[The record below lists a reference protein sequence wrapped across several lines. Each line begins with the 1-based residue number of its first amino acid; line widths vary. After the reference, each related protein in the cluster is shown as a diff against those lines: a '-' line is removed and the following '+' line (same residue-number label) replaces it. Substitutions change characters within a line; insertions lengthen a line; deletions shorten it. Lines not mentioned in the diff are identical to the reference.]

1 MTHQPL
7 ATCIIPTCSRSNIL
21 PSLVE
26 ELERQL
32 EDYPNL
38 YDIVV
43 VGDNVRPNL
52 VSNIAKCV
60 VSEGA
65 TGVSSTRNY
74 GAKLAD
80 TPWLIFLDDD
90 ITPNASWAGI
100 LKVFLEKT
108 NYDLAGGRLDIAPA
122 SYGDLLPIKYRYLL
136 GEKKYSYQ
144 YLRKFD
150 YVAGAHLLIRKSTY
164 EKLGGFPEQW
174 GHKCGEIHLNEDIVL
189 QVLYRLV
196 FDKPIVYLD
205 ELMCEHYIR
214 QEQTNQEY
222 LINRL
227 NAQGKADFSLDV
239 NYHPLRMLAKFIYY
253 FLFCLIKKDIS
264 EQSLSQLAC
273 DYYRRRSYLNAH
285 HAQI

>member
-7 ATCIIPTCSRSNIL
+7 ATCIIPTCGRSNIL

-43 VGDNVRPNL
+43 VGDNVCPNL

-90 ITPNASWAGI
+90 IIPNASWAGI
-100 LKVFLEKT
+100 LKVFLEEN

-122 SYGDLLPIKYRYLL
+122 SYGNLLPIKYRYLL
-136 GEKKYSYQ
+136 GEKKYLYQ
-144 YLRKFD
+144 YLRRFD
-150 YVAGAHLLIRKSTY
+150 YVAGAQLLIRKSTY

-174 GHKCGEIHLNEDIVL
+174 GHRGGEMHLNEDIVL

-196 FDKPIVYLD
+196 FDKPIVYVN

-239 NYHPLRMLAKFIYY
+239 NYYPLRMLAKFIYY
-253 FLFCLIKKDIS
+253 SLFCLIKKDIS

-285 HAQI
+285 RVQI

>member
-1 MTHQPL
+1 MKHQPL
-7 ATCIIPTCSRSNIL
+7 ATCIIPTCGRSNIL

-26 ELERQL
+26 ELERQI

-80 TPWLIFLDDD
+80 TPWLVFLDDD
-90 ITPNASWAGI
+90 IIPNASWAGM
-100 LKVFLEKT
+100 LKVFLKET

-122 SYGDLLPIKYRYLL
+122 SYGNLLPVKYRYLL
-136 GEKKYSYQ
+136 GEKKYLYQ

-150 YVAGAHLLIRKSTY
+150 YVAGAQLLIRKPTY

-174 GHKCGEIHLNEDIVL
+174 GHKDGEMHLNEDIVL
-189 QVLYRLV
+189 QILYRLF

-205 ELMCEHYIR
+205 ELMCKHYIR
-214 QEQTNQEY
+214 QEQADQEY

-227 NAQGKADFSLDV
+227 DAQGKADFSLDI
-239 NYHPLRMLAKFIYY
+239 NYYPLRMLAKFIYY
-253 FLFCLIKKDIS
+253 SLFCLIKKDIS
-264 EQSLSQLAC
+264 EQSLSQVAC

-285 HAQI
+285 RAQI